1 MNKKEIKEE
10 IIRLTSASIEYKN
23 RRNRSNRLKRKVD
36 KKIEELNSKL
46 KNL

>member
-10 IIRLTSASIEYKN
+10 IIRLTSSSIRYKN
-23 RRNRSNRLKRKVD
+23 KRNHINKQKRKVD
-36 KKIEELNSKL
+36 KKIEELNSQL